1 MSTVLVDTNVYSQA
15 MRGTPEAIVVLRT
28 SDRLLMCP
36 IVLGELR
43 NGFGR
48 GTREADNL
56 ESLHQFLRSPRVEP
70 VSITPDT
77 AEHYAAIL
85 NRLQAK
91 GTPIPTND
99 IWIAA
104 CAIEHGAK
112 LATYDR
118 HFAQVDGLL
127 QQQL

>member
-1 MSTVLVDTNVYSQA
+1 LVDTNVYSQA
-15 MRGTPEAIVVLRT
+15 MRGTPEAVAALRT
-28 SDRLLMCP
+28 SDRLLICP

-56 ESLHQFLRSPRVEP
+56 ESLRRFLRSPRVEP

-77 AEHYAAIL
+77 AEHYAATL
-85 NRLQAK
+85 TRLQAN

-104 CAIEHGAK
+104 CALEHGAK

-118 HFAQVDGLL
+118 HFAQVEGLL
-127 QQQL
+127 LVQL